1 MAAMFS
7 RHPHFTPPSPDVE
20 RRVQSLLDRLELDE
34 KLLLLGGKPGRGGA
48 QANSATFPIE
58 RVGLPELRMADG
70 PMGVHWWCDAST
82 AYPAGIAAAAS
93 FDTALWYELG
103 AALGRDCRARGVHI
117 LLAPG
122 VNIYRAAYCGRNFE
136 YAGEDPFLSSRVG
149 VEYIRGLQDQ
159 GVSATIKHFAVNFME
174 YARHTASSDVDE
186 RTLHEIYL
194 PAFKAAVTEAGSGAL
209 MTAYN
214 LVNGVHCSEHPGLIL
229 DILKRDWKFDG
240 VAMSDWLSTYS
251 VAAAANAG
259 LDLEMPTADM
269 FSIEK
274 LKAALA
280 AGEVSMATIDDKVRR
295 LLRLAVCFGWLD
307 HEQRDASIPNDD
319 PATAQVALEVA
330 RRGIVLLENRDGF
343 LPLDPQKPRTIA
355 VLGPYAHPAVIG
367 GGGSSYTPPHRAISL
382 LEGLKQLAPNAEI
395 LHAPGPDPNP
405 QRGVFAES
413 RFECSAGPGLW
424 AEYFDNNFL
433 EGEPL
438 VRRVDERIDFAWG
451 IRPPADGITEK
462 QFSVRWTGAI
472 RPERSGAHAFYSR
485 SHDSQYRVLVDG
497 KAVIDT
503 WDTPRNGPLRGE
515 LVLEAGKSYAL
526 TVEYR
531 KTRFFSGMQLGWQF
545 TDGGAAETAR
555 CVALARRA
563 DVAIVTAGWDNV
575 SEAEGFDR
583 DFAMNPEIENM
594 LIEVAAAQPN
604 TVVVLTAGGNL
615 DMSGWVDRVRGVLHA
630 FYPGQAGGQALA
642 EILFGAVNP
651 SGKLPATFE
660 KRAEDRG
667 SFSSYFDTDG
677 SGRIELSDGIFSGYR
692 YFDREGIEPRYPFG
706 FGLSY
711 TRFNYSDLRLS
722 SERLAAARLLA
733 GESLGV
739 SLRVANTGHRA
750 GAEVVQVYVRDVA
763 SSLPRPPKE
772 LKGFARLTVEPGQSG
787 EARIELGRGAF
798 EYYDPARRGWVL
810 EPGEFEILVAASA
823 SDVRLRARLTIG
835 D

>member
-1 MAAMFS
+1 MLS

-20 RRVQSLLDRLELDE
+20 RRVQSLLQKLELDE
-34 KLLLLGGKPGRGGA
+34 KLLLLGGKPGSGGA
-48 QANSATFPIE
+48 QANSATFPIA
-58 RVGLPELRMADG
+58 RIGLPELRMADG

-82 AYPAGIAAAAS
+82 AYPALIAAAAS

-136 YAGEDPFLSSRVG
+136 YAGEDPFLSARFG
-149 VEYIRGLQDQ
+149 VSYIRGVQDQ
-159 GVSATIKHFAVNFME
+159 GVSATVKHFAVNFME
-174 YARHTASSDVDE
+174 YARHTASSDLDE

-229 DILKRDWKFDG
+229 DILKRDWQFQG

-251 VAAAANAG
+251 VVDAANAG

-269 FSIEK
+269 FTADN

-280 AGEVSMATIDDKVRR
+280 AGQLSEATIDDKVRR

-307 HEQRDASIPNDD
+307 HEQKDASIPEDD
-319 PATAQVALEVA
+319 PATAAVALEVA
-330 RRGIVLLENRDGF
+330 RRGVVLLENQKDF
-343 LPLDPQKPRTIA
+343 LPLDASAPRTIA

-367 GGGSSYTPPHRAISL
+367 GGGSSYTPPHRATSL
-382 LEGLKQLAPNAEI
+382 LEGLKRLAPHAEV

-405 QRGVFAES
+405 QRGVFASSVYEHDG
-413 RFECSAGPGLW
+413 APGLW
-424 AEYFDNNFL
+424 AQYFNNNHL
-433 EGEPL
+433 EGTPL
-438 VRRVDERIDFAWG
+438 VSRVDERIDFAWG

-462 QFSVRWTGAI
+462 QFSVRWTGKLQ
-472 RPERSGAHAFYSR
+472 PTRSGRHAFYSR

-503 WDTPRNGPLRGE
+503 WEVPSNGPQRGE
-515 LVLEAGKSYAL
+515 LVLSAGQSYSL
-526 TVEYR
+526 VVEYR
-531 KTRFFSGMQLGWQF
+531 KTRFFSGMQFGWQY
-545 TDGGAAETAR
+545 TDGGVAETAE

-583 DFAMNPEIENM
+583 DFSMNPEIENM

-615 DMSGWVDRVRGVLHA
+615 DMSRWADRVRAVLHA

-642 EILFGAVNP
+642 EIIFGQVNP
-651 SGKLPATFE
+651 SAKLPATFE
-660 KRAEDRG
+660 RRAEDRG
-667 SFSSYFDTDG
+667 SFDSYFDPDG
-677 SGRIELSDGIFSGYR
+677 SGRIELSDGVFSGYR
-692 YFDREGIEPRYPFG
+692 HFDRAGIEPRYPFG

-711 TRFNYSDLRLS
+711 TSFRLSDLRLS
-722 SERLAAARLLA
+722 TERLAP
-733 GESLGV
+733 GEKLE
-739 SLRVANTGHRA
+739 LRVRVTNTGART
-750 GAEVVQVYVRDVA
+750 GAEVVQVYVRDVE
-763 SSLPRPPKE
+763 SRLPRPPKE
-772 LKGFARLTVEPGQSG
+772 LKGFARVSLEPGQSSD
-787 EARIELGRGAF
+787 ARIELLPSAF
-798 EYYDPARRGWVL
+798 EYYDPARGGWLL
-810 EPGEFEILVAASA
+810 EPGEFELLVGASA
-823 SDVRLRARLTIG
+823 SDIRLRATVSVG
-835 D
+835 